1 MDVKVS
7 ATRELLVEVFQR
19 SPSFTAVV
27 SGPDHVFEL
36 ANDRY
41 MELVG
46 HRDILGKPVREALP
60 EINGQGF
67 VALLDEAF
75 RQARVIAMPETPIML
90 QRVPGGPLELRHVEF
105 VYQPLVSAEGTSH
118 GVLVQGIDVT
128 ERWRAEGE
136 VREREERLRLLI
148 DHASDYAMIMTDP
161 EGNIVEWLGGAE
173 RITGWREDE
182 VRGRPADLIFTPE
195 DRRAGVPERELAGAR
210 QNGRAEDKRWHMR
223 ADGSRFFGDGVMAS
237 LWDERGELRGYG
249 KVVRDVTERKLAE
262 EAARRAEKH
271 KDDFIALL
279 AHELRNPLAPIR
291 NGLEVIRLAPG
302 DRDTVCQA
310 QAVMQRQLAHMVR
323 LIDDLLDV
331 SRISRNKMELRRAP
345 VSLQDV
351 VANAVETS
359 RPVID
364 AARHSLELRL
374 PSEPVI
380 LDADI
385 TRIAQVLSNLL
396 ANSAKYTN
404 PGGRI
409 VLQAHVDDRDVVI
422 SVSDT
427 GVGIESAM
435 LPHVFEMFSQA
446 GAALERS
453 RGGLGIGLALVR
465 GLVEM
470 HGGHVSAWSEGV
482 DQGSTFTVRL
492 PVSPRQRPDSGAAE
506 LAAAVPHARSG
517 RILVADDN
525 EDAAASL
532 ARVLTLLGNE
542 VRTARDGLEVI
553 SMVEAFAPE
562 IVLMDVAMPR
572 MNGYEATRRL
582 RALPGGEDLIIV
594 ALTGWGLEA
603 DRERSR
609 EAGCDGHLVKPV
621 GLMELEATLD
631 QLQSRRAQ
639 AR

>member
-1 MDVKVS
+1 MDVHAT
-7 ATRELLVEVFQR
+7 ATRELLAEVFQR
-19 SPSFTAVV
+19 SPSFTAVM

-36 ANDRY
+36 ANARY

-46 HRDILGKPVREALP
+46 HRPILGKPVREALP

-67 VALLDEAF
+67 IALLD
-75 RQARVIAMPETPIML
+75 QAYGEGRVISMPETPIML
-90 QRVPGGPLELRHVEF
+90 QRTPGGPLELRHVEF
-105 VYQPLVSAEGTSH
+105 VYQPISLAEGSVH
-118 GVLVQGIDVT
+118 GVLVQGVDVT
-128 ERWRAEGE
+128 ERWRAEGAA
-136 VREREERLRLLI
+136 REREERLRLLI

-161 EGNIVEWLGGAE
+161 EGRIVEWLGGAE
-173 RITGWREDE
+173 RITGWIEDE
-182 VRGRPADLIFTPE
+182 VRGKPADIIFTPE
-195 DRRAGVPERELAGAR
+195 DRRDGAPQREMAGAR
-210 QNGRAEDKRWHMR
+210 QNGRAEDKRWHLR
-223 ADGSRFFGDGVMAS
+223 RDGSRFFGDGVMAS
-237 LWDERGELRGYG
+237 LWDGRGELRGFG

-262 EAARRAEKH
+262 EAARRAEQH

-302 DRDTVCQA
+302 DRDTVSHA
-310 QAVMQRQLAHMVR
+310 QAMMQRQLGHMVR

-331 SRISRNKMELRRAP
+331 SRISRNKMELRREP
-345 VSLQDV
+345 VSLQDI

-359 RPVID
+359 QPVID
-364 AARHSLELRL
+364 AARHQLEVRL
-374 PSEPVI
+374 PAEPVV

-385 TRIAQVLSNLL
+385 TRMAQVLSNLL

-404 PGGRI
+404 AGGRI
-409 VLQAHVDDRDVVI
+409 VLQAQVDEADVVF
-422 SVSDT
+422 SVSDN
-427 GVGIESAM
+427 GVGIEPAM

-470 HGGHVSAWSEGV
+470 HGGHVSAWSEGL
-482 DQGSTFTVRL
+482 DRGSTFTVRL
-492 PVSPRQRPDSGAAE
+492 PLAPRQPAGSGAAA
-506 LAAAVPHARSG
+506 LQAPVPHARSG
-517 RILVADDN
+517 RVLVADDN

-542 VRTARDGLEVI
+542 VRTARDGLEAI
-553 SMVEAFAPE
+553 AMAETFHPE

-582 RALPGGEDLIIV
+582 RAQPGGDALIIV
-594 ALTGWGLEA
+594 ALTGWGLDA

-621 GLMELEATLD
+621 SLLEMEAMLD
-631 QLQSRRAQ
+631 QLQSRRA
-639 AR
+639 RSG